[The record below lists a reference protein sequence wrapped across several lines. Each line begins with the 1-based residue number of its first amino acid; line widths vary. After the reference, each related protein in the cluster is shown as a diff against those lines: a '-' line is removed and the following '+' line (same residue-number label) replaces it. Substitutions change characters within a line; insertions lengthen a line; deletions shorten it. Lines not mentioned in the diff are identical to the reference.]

1 MRIAGFCLIAL
12 SVFAIFF
19 EARGPLDILGSIV
32 FILVGVVLIKKG
44 SKTTSKASGASAAS
58 AVKKAS
64 TSTNNVQSANDNKT
78 STLYPKQEKVM
89 VCAECGRKYPTNHV
103 YCDECG
109 SLLKED
115 F

>member
-32 FILVGVVLIKKG
+32 FILVGVALIKKG
-44 SKTTSKASGASAAS
+44 SKTTSKASGAS

-89 VCAECGRKYPTNHV
+89 VCAECGRKYPANHV